1 MTTMNKRILHTLC
14 VAALMLTACSSN
26 DTIIEESPN
35 QQPATGEITLTAT
48 LAPKGDG
55 SGTRAITTG
64 TDGGKEILNVA
75 WEVGEQ
81 IAIRYQTGETTYA
94 TTIATVKS
102 VDATTHVA
110 TIEATITGAIDG
122 GTVNFVYPASLAND
136 TGDDIDES
144 KLLNQNGNLIGA
156 NGISTK
162 FDAATGDGKI
172 HLNGGTTLPT
182 TATVTNDAGTGN
194 VTMTNRVCIC
204 KFHFDI
210 VESAGT
216 VGPER
221 EFSPIIIRDGNGHT
235 YTITSDKKDDYG
247 ISPRGF
253 QRSDNIYIAMLPVSG
268 KTVSFYNSSVASSG
282 YNNYIYVSGN
292 TTLTAGKFYRNLSI
306 DMVKDAYTATQF
318 KFRDLS
324 AGNITATTGDFIYSS
339 GQTAN
344 TITIADGATVTLGGV
359 NISATGSAGIICS
372 GDATI
377 NLEGTN
383 CVKGGSLKA
392 GISVPSGKTLTISG
406 DGSLTATGGDFAA
419 GIGGNKET
427 SCGSINI
434 TGGTVTAAGGRV
446 AAGIGSAANASCSDI
461 SISGSA
467 NVMATGG
474 NNGAGIGS
482 GCAIDI
488 SNSCGAITI
497 SGSAHVTATGGE
509 YAAGIG
515 SGYANK
521 TTNTCSDITIIGS
534 ANVTATGGNNGAG
547 IGSGCANLDKNICG
561 NITINGLANVTATG
575 GKFGAGIGS
584 GCGSYDNNIYVSSCG
599 AISIEGGTVSAII
612 NNSRGVGIGS
622 TSYGKFASINI
633 TSGITS
639 VTATRNNY
647 DNPPIGKGDYDQ
659 GSGSITIDGQTIS
672 DAMTKG
678 TEALPTFTNL
688 YVVIS
693 TTPYT
698 NSTWTITKK

>member
-1 MTTMNKRILHTLC
+1 MNKRILHTLC

-144 KLLNQNGNLIGA
+144 KLLKQNGNLIGA

-172 HLNGGTTLPT
+172 HLNSGTTLP
-182 TATVTNDAGTGN
+182 ATVTNTAGTGN

-216 VGPER
+216 GSSTSGVYEHT
-221 EFSPIIIRDGNGHT
+221 FSPIIILDGNGHT

-247 ISPRGF
+247 IGTRGF
-253 QRSDNIYIAMLPVSG
+253 KKSDDIYIALLPVSG
-268 KTVSFYNSSVASSG
+268 KSVSFYNCSLGTSG
-282 YNNYIYVSGN
+282 YDNYKFTSSN

-306 DMVKDAYTATQF
+306 DMVKTTTQF

-406 DGSLTATGGDFAA
+406 DGSLTATGDFAA
-419 GIGGNKET
+419 GIGGNSET

-434 TGGTVTAAGGRV
+434 TGGTVTAAGGRL
-446 AAGIGSAANASCSDI
+446 AAGIGSADNASCSNI

-474 NNGAGIGS
+474 GYGAGIGS
-482 GCAIDI
+482 GCANNI

-515 SGYANK
+515 SGYANLDK
-521 TTNTCSDITIIGS
+521 NTCSDITIIGS
-534 ANVTATGGNNGAG
+534 ANVTATGGDFGAG
-547 IGSGCANLDKNICG
+547 IGSGYAKLDKNICG

-575 GKFGAGIGS
+575 GTFGAGIGS
-584 GCGSYDNNIYVSSCG
+584 GCGNYDNNIYVSSCG

-612 NNSRGVGIGS
+612 NTYSAAGIGS

-639 VTATRNNY
+639 VTATRNTNL
-647 DNPPIGKGDYDQ
+647 NIPPIGKGDDDQ

-688 YVVIS
+688 NVVIS
-693 TTPYT
+693 DTPYT